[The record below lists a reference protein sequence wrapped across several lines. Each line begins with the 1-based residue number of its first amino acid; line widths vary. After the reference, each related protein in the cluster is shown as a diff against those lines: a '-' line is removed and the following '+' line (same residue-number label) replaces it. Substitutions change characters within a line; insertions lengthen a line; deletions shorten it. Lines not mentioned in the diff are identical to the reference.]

1 MKLQIQPRLAVRA
14 KISSLGTFVPPAV
27 ITNADLEKLVETTDE
42 WIVERT
48 GIRERHVVAKGVAT
62 SDLAAEAAKQCLTR
76 RGVNASDVDA
86 IIVATV
92 TPDMTFPSTACLVQT
107 KIGATKAWGFDLS
120 AACAGFIYA
129 LQMGAKLVES
139 GAHTKVLVI
148 GADVMSSILDYTDRA
163 TCILFGDGAG
173 AVLLEP
179 CAEGEVGMIDFLHEI
194 DGSGGESLY
203 MPAGGSLL
211 PTSEETVK
219 NRQHFVVQDGRG
231 VYKFAVRKMPEIATA
246 LLARNALETK
256 DLDCFI
262 PHQANRRIIEA
273 VGERLGLDKKQIVV
287 NIESFGNTTAATI
300 PLAMASALKCGQLQ
314 QGNLVMLAS
323 VGAGFSAGATLL
335 RWET

>member
-1 MKLQIQPRLAVRA
+1 MKLQLQSRLAVRA
-14 KISSLGTFVPPAV
+14 KISSLGTYVPPAV

-62 SDLAAEAAKQCLTR
+62 SDLAAEAAKQCLAR

-194 DGSGGESLY
+194 DGSGGKSLY

-211 PTSEETVK
+211 PTSAETVK
-219 NRQHFVVQDGRG
+219 NRQHFVVQDGRV
-231 VYKFAVRKMPEIATA
+231 VYKFAVRKMPEVAST

-287 NIESFGNTTAATI
+287 NIENFGNTTAATI
-300 PLAMASALKCGQLQ
+300 PLAMASALKRGQLER
-314 QGNLVMLAS
+314 GNLVMLAS

-335 RWET
+335 RWEA

>member
-1 MKLQIQPRLAVRA
+1 
-14 KISSLGTFVPPAV
+14 
-27 ITNADLEKLVETTDE
+27 
-42 WIVERT
+42 
-48 GIRERHVVAKGVAT
+48 
-62 SDLAAEAAKQCLTR
+62 
-76 RGVNASDVDA
+76 
-86 IIVATV
+86 
-92 TPDMTFPSTACLVQT
+92 
-107 KIGATKAWGFDLS
+107 
-120 AACAGFIYA
+120 
-129 LQMGAKLVES
+129 
-139 GAHTKVLVI
+139 
-148 GADVMSSILDYTDRA
+148 
-163 TCILFGDGAG
+163 
-173 AVLLEP
+173 
-179 CAEGEVGMIDFLHEI
+179 MIDFLHEI

-231 VYKFAVRKMPEIATA
+231 VYKFAVRKMPEITTA

-314 QGNLVMLAS
+314 RGNLVMLAS

-335 RWET
+335 RWEA

>member
-1 MKLQIQPRLAVRA
+1 
-14 KISSLGTFVPPAV
+14 
-27 ITNADLEKLVETTDE
+27 
-42 WIVERT
+42 
-48 GIRERHVVAKGVAT
+48 
-62 SDLAAEAAKQCLTR
+62 
-76 RGVNASDVDA
+76 
-86 IIVATV
+86 
-92 TPDMTFPSTACLVQT
+92 
-107 KIGATKAWGFDLS
+107 
-120 AACAGFIYA
+120 
-129 LQMGAKLVES
+129 MGAKLVES

-194 DGSGGESLY
+194 DGSGGQSLY

-262 PHQANRRIIEA
+262 PPPSESTHHRSGRGASWSGQKTDCCEHRKLWKHNRRYHPSCYGICAEIRTTRTRQPCYARLGGCRIFCRSYAASLGNVISGTGFSFDIFIHCNIGIHSDHGKRISKSAQLPRTPSHECGKVLRDIERCGSET
-273 VGERLGLDKKQIVV
+273 VTWILEGERSK
-287 NIESFGNTTAATI
+287 
-300 PLAMASALKCGQLQ
+300 PAL
-314 QGNLVMLAS
+314 
-323 VGAGFSAGATLL
+323 FD
-335 RWET
+335 RW